1 MRRLTLAL
9 AILLAGPG
17 LRLAQAQE
25 PSPEDGTLPAE
36 PENDPAP
43 AGPIAPSPE
52 YTPPP
57 LEPVGEV
64 SAETPQR
71 KGFLG
76 GAAFGLGSVNL
87 DCNGIG
93 CGHYAGVGFSLDAGY
108 AFAPKWAVVGELWFT
123 GGISSADSDF
133 AGQLWTFSA
142 NVRYWVLDRFWLQAG
157 LGATGFDQ
165 VQSHMSGATASG
177 DGGGFLLGAGAEL
190 WRAPNGHLVIDL
202 RAKLGLM
209 SVSDPSLGN
218 RSGDKIG
225 TRQTTAMV
233 TLSWY

>member
-1 MRRLTLAL
+1 MSRILTVLVV
-9 AILLAGPG
+9 LLTV
-17 LRLAQAQE
+17 RVAQAQE
-25 PSPEDGTLPAE
+25 PPAPSDGTLPAD

-43 AGPIAPSPE
+43 AAPLAPAPE
-52 YTPPP
+52 YSPPS
-57 LEPVGEV
+57 EPAAEL
-64 SAETPQR
+64 STETPGR

-76 GAAFGLGSVNL
+76 GVAFGLGSVNL
-87 DCNGIG
+87 DCTGTA

-123 GGISSADSDF
+123 GGISSASSDF

-142 NVRYWVLDRFWLQAG
+142 NVRYWVFDRFWLQAG

-165 VQSHMSGATASG
+165 VESHKSGSAASG
-177 DGGGFLLGAGAEL
+177 GGGGLLLGAGAEL
-190 WRAPNGHLVIDL
+190 WRATNGHLVIDL

-209 SVSDPSLGN
+209 SVGDTSLGN
-218 RSGDKIG
+218 LSGDKIS

>member
-1 MRRLTLAL
+1 VTSRLLTLL
-9 AILLAGPG
+9 VVLLGAGVAG
-17 LRLAQAQE
+17 AQE
-25 PSPEDGTLPAE
+25 NPSDGPLPAE

-43 AGPIAPSPE
+43 AGPIAPTPE

-64 SAETPQR
+64 SAEAPQR

-76 GAAFGLGSVNL
+76 GVAFGLGSVNL
-87 DCNGIG
+87 DCSGTG

-123 GGISSADSDF
+123 GGLSSANSDF

-142 NVRYWVLDRFWLQAG
+142 NVRYWVLERFWLQAG

-165 VQSHMSGATASG
+165 VQSQRSGASSSASG
-177 DGGGFLLGAGAEL
+177 SGGGLLLGAGAEL
-190 WRAPNGHLVIDL
+190 WRATNGHLVIDL
-202 RAKLGLM
+202 RAKIGLM
-209 SVSDPSLGN
+209 SVSDSSLADF
-218 RSGDKIG
+218 SGEKIG